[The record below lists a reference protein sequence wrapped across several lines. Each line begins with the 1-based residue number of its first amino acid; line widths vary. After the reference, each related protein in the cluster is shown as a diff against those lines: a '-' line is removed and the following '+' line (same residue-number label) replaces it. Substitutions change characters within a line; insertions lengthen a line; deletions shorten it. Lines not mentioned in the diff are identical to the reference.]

1 MIEKTLA
8 SSGARTQDQQASS
21 QPTEL
26 LGLDKNDKE
35 SYFTNDIFSRNFSLK
50 KF

>member
-8 SSGARTQDQQASS
+8 SSGARTQDQQASA

-26 LGLDKNDKE
+26 LGLDKN
-35 SYFTNDIFSRNFSLK
+35 FTSDIFSRNFSLK
-50 KF
+50 NF